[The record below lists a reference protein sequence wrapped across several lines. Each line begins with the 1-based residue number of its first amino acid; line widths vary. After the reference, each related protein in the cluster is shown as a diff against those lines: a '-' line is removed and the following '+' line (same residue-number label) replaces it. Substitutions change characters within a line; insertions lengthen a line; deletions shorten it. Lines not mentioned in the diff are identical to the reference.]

1 MEYIKP
7 KALPDVLAKQAYK
20 EGHYVEAI
28 QHLHG
33 FLENQARSLLM
44 LIGCAYFNAKQ
55 KETWNLSDTISLNNA
70 LKVLR
75 ILNQMTQEEYAHFKN
90 LNSLRNKIVHQLY
103 TEPYDSEYLGV
114 PKNEFDKVFNE
125 TLEQIYFFTQKCE
138 QIVG

>member
-7 KALPDVLAKQAYK
+7 KSLPDTLAKRAYK

-44 LIGCAYFNAKQ
+44 LVGCVHFNAKQ

-75 ILNQMTQEEYAHFKN
+75 ILNQITQEEYTHY
-90 LNSLRNKIVHQLY
+90 R
-103 TEPYDSEYLGV
+103 
-114 PKNEFDKVFNE
+114 
-125 TLEQIYFFTQKCE
+125 
-138 QIVG
+138 